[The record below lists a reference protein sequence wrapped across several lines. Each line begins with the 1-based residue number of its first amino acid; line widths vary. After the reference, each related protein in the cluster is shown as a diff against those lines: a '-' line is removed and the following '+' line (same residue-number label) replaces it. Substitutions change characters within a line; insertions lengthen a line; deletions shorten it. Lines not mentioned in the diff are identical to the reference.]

1 MLRESMETSGSP
13 AAPRASSPHGR
24 VTSLDHQLL
33 WQNACQL
40 IKLQMPSVSYRT
52 WIEEGLTPVKMDGQ
66 SFYVRASSDFV
77 CTFVEKNWADQLTL
91 ALSQAADMP
100 VNLRLLGEH
109 DDIASDADDRPDS
122 GAARS
127 AEAALNPSYTFD
139 TFVVG
144 GSNRFAHAASLAVAE
159 SPAVAYNPL
168 FLYGGVGLG
177 KTHLMHAIGHFVLKR
192 DPHAVVRYVTTE
204 TFTNELIEAIRQ
216 KRTQEFRDR
225 FRHCDLLLV
234 DDIQFLARKESTQ
247 EEFFH
252 TFNDLQQAGK
262 QIVLTADKLPQE
274 IPKLEE
280 RLSSRFSGGLIAD
293 IGRPDFETRVAIL
306 QKKCADL
313 LLPVDM
319 EVLESIASKVDSNI
333 RELEGCLKRLSAYA
347 SLTGRPIDM
356 RLAED
361 ALREVFRHAE
371 PRHLTCTDVIETVAR
386 YYSLPAESLT
396 GPRRSREITVP
407 RQIAMYLCR
416 QVANVSYPRIGDAFG
431 RDHSTVQHGCDKI
444 QQERA
449 FNASLNTVL
458 SDLSRQLRE
467 Q

>member
-1 MLRESMETSGSP
+1 MI
-13 AAPRASSPHGR
+13 GR
-24 VTSLDHQLL
+24 VTSLDYQLL

-40 IKLQMPSVSYRT
+40 IKLQMPQVSYRT
-52 WIEEGLTPVKMDGQ
+52 WIEEGLKPVAMDDK
-66 SFYVRASSDFV
+66 SLYVKASSDFV
-77 CTFVEKNWADQLTL
+77 CAFVEKNWSDQLIA
-91 ALSQAADMP
+91 ALTQAAERP
-100 VNLRLLGEH
+100 VELRLLGEN
-109 DDIASDADDRPDS
+109 D
-122 GAARS
+122 S
-127 AEAALNPSYTFD
+127 AESALSNAQTVDVSARAEQSQLNPAYTFD

-159 SPAVAYNPL
+159 TPAMAYNPL

-177 KTHLMHAIGHFVLKR
+177 KTHLMHAIGHFVLER
-192 DPHAVVRYVTTE
+192 DPHATVRYVTTE

-262 QIVLTADKLPQE
+262 QIVITSDKLPQE

-280 RLSSRFSGGLIAD
+280 RLSSRFAGGLVAD
-293 IGRPDFETRVAIL
+293 VGKPDFETRVAIL

-313 LLPVDM
+313 MLHVDT
-319 EVLESIASKVDSNI
+319 EVLESIASRVESNI
-333 RELEGCLKRLSAYA
+333 RELEGCLKRLNAYS

-371 PRHLTCTDVIETVAR
+371 PRHLTCTDVIEAVAR

-396 GPRRSREITVP
+396 GPRRSREITTP

-431 RDHSTVQHGCDKI
+431 RDHSTVQHGCEKI
-444 QQERA
+444 EDERA
-449 FNASLNTVL
+449 TNSSLNTVL
-458 SDLSRQLRE
+458 TDLSRQLKE
-467 Q
+467 A